1 MWIYIQQ
8 IFLKKTFLQYLIE
21 NNIDLNKINEK
32 QNLFS
37 SGYVHFG
44 YIYLNTQSYNAS
56 SNLIANK
63 NKKDLKNIYLNTQ
76 AYDKNITSSNLIAN
90 QNIIINENK
99 NWIVNSSKI
108 IDFKSINKI
117 WKIIM

>member
-37 SGYVHFG
+37 SGYVHLR
-44 YIYLNTQSYNAS
+44 YIYLNTQSYNTS
-56 SNLIANK
+56 NNLIANK
-63 NKKDLKNIYLNTQ
+63 
-76 AYDKNITSSNLIAN
+76 
-90 QNIIINENK
+90 NIIINENK
-99 NWIVNSSKI
+99 NWNVNSSKI
-108 IDFKSINKI
+108 IDFKSIYKI
-117 WKIIM
+117 WKIHYVN

>member
-37 SGYVHFG
+37 SGYVHLG
-44 YIYLNTQSYNAS
+44 Y
-56 SNLIANK
+56 NLIANK
-63 NKKDLKNIYLNTQ
+63 
-76 AYDKNITSSNLIAN
+76 
-90 QNIIINENK
+90 NIIINENK

-108 IDFKSINKI
+108 IDIKSINKI

>member
-1 MWIYIQQ
+1 MYL
-8 IFLKKTFLQYLIE
+8 IFLKIQIKCIFIIILIINLLYLVLLIFFQI
-21 NNIDLNKINEK
+21 NVNIYSTNIFIDLNKINEK

-37 SGYVHFG
+37 SGYVHLG

-63 NKKDLKNIYLNTQ
+63 
-76 AYDKNITSSNLIAN
+76 
-90 QNIIINENK
+90 NIIINENK